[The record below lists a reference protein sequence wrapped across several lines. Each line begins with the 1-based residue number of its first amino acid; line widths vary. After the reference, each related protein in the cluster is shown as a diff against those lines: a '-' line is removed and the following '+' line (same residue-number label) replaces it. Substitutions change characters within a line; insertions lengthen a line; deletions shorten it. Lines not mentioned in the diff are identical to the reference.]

1 METENLLIEVEDKN
15 GNSEVEIDIKTKE
28 ENNFAETIGT
38 EIGIETETKE
48 ITNGKNGNH
57 HHTGKNNNQD

>member
-28 ENNFAETIGT
+28 
-38 EIGIETETKE
+38 